1 MSAIVQLQISEPESE
16 PKSTVSFTEIFE
28 QSFPEVKMEVEEQ
41 IFQIPLIEQFHQLF
55 PIGQFLSAA
64 PYIKP
69 SELYQEFIQM
79 CKPPFAQPDVIADFT
94 PFTQEELNQIP

>member
-1 MSAIVQLQISEPESE
+1 MSDIVQFQISEPE

-28 QSFPEVKMEVEEQ
+28 QLFPEVKMEVEEQ

-55 PIGQFLSAA
+55 PIGQFLPAA
-64 PYIKP
+64 PYLKP

-79 CKPPFAQPDVIADFT
+79 CEPPFAQPLFKS
-94 PFTQEELNQIP
+94 